1 MEKKTYMH
9 TEVYEITNEDLMDGE
24 ITGGGGSIV
33 ANPNQAKPFDP
44 SFDLYYN
51 QDFAQEDEAE
61 ESLQSY
67 IDKARYNVWEE

>member
-1 MEKKTYMH
+1 MEKKKYICPDI
-9 TEVYEITNEDLMDGE
+9 VNIINEDLMDLTDGG
-24 ITGGGGSIV
+24 IVSGGGGL
-33 ANPNQAKPFDP
+33 AAKPFDP

>member
-1 MEKKTYMH
+1 M
-9 TEVYEITNEDLMDGE
+9 DLTDGG
-24 ITGGGGSIV
+24 IVSGGGGL
-33 ANPNQAKPFDP
+33 AAKPFDP